1 VLVFITI
8 FHGCMTISILFSGI
22 GYLESK
28 QIYDVLLKSTP
39 ESWNIF
45 GWLSGAAVRPS
56 SLSLSVG
63 GWVCVCFKLF
73 IRLLNV
79 S

>member
-1 VLVFITI
+1 VLVIITI
-8 FHGCMTISILFSGI
+8 FHGCMMISILFSGI

-39 ESWNIF
+39 ESRNIF
-45 GWLSGAAVRPS
+45 GRLSGAAVRQS
-56 SLSLSVG
+56 SLSLSFF
-63 GWVCVCFKLF
+63 VCV
-73 IRLLNV
+73 INYLLG